1 LGVKVDLFGEIFG
14 QGVQDLHYG
23 ETKPVF
29 RAFDLYLDGKPL
41 GTDEKVAMFERLG
54 VERVPVLYRGPWDR
68 EKLVAVRDGKTTL
81 IKNDGKTKLHVRE
94 GVVVTAVGDQTKRE
108 YMNARLRPFLK
119 MINPDYL
126 DRKGE
131 TTEFS

>member
-1 LGVKVDLFGEIFG
+1 VKIDLFGEIFG

-29 RAFDLYLDGKPL
+29 RAFDIALDGKFL
-41 GTDEKVAMFERLG
+41 STDEKVEMFRLLG

-68 EKLVAVRDGKTTL
+68 DALVKLRDGKTTL
-81 IKNDGKTKLHVRE
+81 GGKNVKE
-94 GVVVTAVGDQTKRE
+94 GIVVTATGDQTKRE
-108 YMNARLRPFLK
+108 YLGNRLRPFLK

-126 DRKGE
+126 TRRGE
-131 TTEFS
+131 TTEFQ